1 MVEHG
6 PWATVT
12 ELNGGEENGV
22 EVDVVLAHELE
33 QPDVLVVEPPLLPL
47 RGVVGGDA
55 GVSDRCVEL
64 VKIISIYAV

>member
-33 QPDVLVVEPPLLPL
+33 ELDVLLVEPPAFPF
-47 RGVVGGDA
+47 RRVVGCYTWVANG
-55 GVSDRCVEL
+55 RVEL
-64 VKIISIYAV
+64 SVV